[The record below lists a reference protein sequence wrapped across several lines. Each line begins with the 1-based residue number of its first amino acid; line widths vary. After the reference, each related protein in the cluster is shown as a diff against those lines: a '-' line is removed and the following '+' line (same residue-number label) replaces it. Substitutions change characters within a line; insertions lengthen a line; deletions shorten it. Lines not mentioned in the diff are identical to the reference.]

1 VVVTIGVMLTVFLFC
16 WLTGILNDSIEMNA
30 RFSTGHIKI
39 MTAAYS
45 KNIDQVPNDL
55 ALTGVDSLMIKLKK
69 NFPDMKWGERIR
81 FGGLI
86 DAPDSRGETRAQGLQ

>member
-1 VVVTIGVMLTVFLFC
+1 
-16 WLTGILNDSIEMNA
+16 LTGILNDSIEMNA

-55 ALTGVDSLMIKLKK
+55 ALTGWIL
-69 NFPDMKWGERIR
+69 
-81 FGGLI
+81 
-86 DAPDSRGETRAQGLQ
+86 